1 MGCHEKFYHLTG
13 GGGGG
18 GKYLVRLGGR
28 KKFGD

>member
-1 MGCHEKFYHLTG
+1 MGCHEKFYHLT